1 MNRQTDGQS
10 YRQCSQFNR
19 FPYIITYHSLLLL
32 AHIFINSF
40 QRLVFVSPYSVIF
53 SFCQL
58 TLQLDGCVAKFNIL
72 VSARA
77 YFPHLQIVSFGVQK
91 LNYSSATKTMHLK
104 NPVCWF
110 RLLHVKDW
118 FQHTVWTQIR
128 LLQEEQSDLGP
139 HCLLPRRFKGG
150 TSRRPTE
157 DDNLVSTNLPSQ
169 LIYNHQLVPNGL
181 LFFPPIFDLCN
192 KK

>member
-72 VSARA
+72 VSARD

-91 LNYSSATKTMHLK
+91 LKKSRLLISSAARQ
-104 NPVCWF
+104 
-110 RLLHVKDW
+110 RLISAYSMDPD
-118 FQHTVWTQIR
+118 QTA
-128 LLQEEQSDLGP
+128 
-139 HCLLPRRFKGG
+139 PRGA
-150 TSRRPTE
+150 
-157 DDNLVSTNLPSQ
+157 V
-169 LIYNHQLVPNGL
+169 
-181 LFFPPIFDLCN
+181 
-192 KK
+192 